1 VAGNNVQAAAALV
14 GKQAGRAARGT
25 GLATDT
31 LDKDDLG
38 RMFGVAAAVM
48 ATNPDLDAVF
58 QEILDQ
64 KITDPARMLAMLQGT
79 GWFQR
84 HTADWLAIEKDRQS
98 KDPALWD
105 AAVNKRAEAVM
116 QQYEAAGG
124 AITPEQARE
133 VATKLIYGSGWNGE
147 GFEIYDEK
155 WLNEAISATIDF
167 GKTKM
172 VNGVEVA
179 DLTGR
184 AMTLAQ
190 ELYALAYDYG
200 MDTSMSNEVFAAWF
214 QRTLKGAME
223 GDITDEQLDDELVT
237 NASSMFP
244 GLQGSLQR
252 GMTLRQAANP
262 YLKAVADTLE
272 LDVNDVSLSDD
283 LMQQVLNGTSVDGEF
298 KPMNLYQAKLHAR
311 KDKRWQY
318 TGKARQE
325 YTDMAS
331 RILEDFGFGG

>member
-1 VAGNNVQAAAALV
+1 MAGNNVQAAAALI
-14 GKQAGRAARGT
+14 GKQAGRASRGAS
-25 GLATDT
+25 LATDT

-48 ATNPDLDAVF
+48 DSNPDLNAVL

-84 HTADWLAIEKDRQS
+84 HTADWLAIEKDRLS
-98 KDPALWD
+98 KDPAIWE
-105 AAVNKRAEAVM
+105 AAIQQRAELVM
-116 QQYEAAGG
+116 QQYTASGG
-124 AITPEQARE
+124 SISPEQARDI
-133 VATKLIYGSGWNGE
+133 ATKLIYGSGWNGQS
-147 GFEIYDEK
+147 FEIYDEK
-155 WLNEAISATIDF
+155 WLGEAIAKTIDF
-167 GKTKM
+167 SKTKM

-179 DLTGR
+179 DLTGE
-184 AMTLAQ
+184 AMTAAQKLYNLAF
-190 ELYALAYDYG
+190 EYG
-200 MDTSMSNEVFAAWF
+200 MDSSMSNEVFKSWF
-214 QRTLKGAME
+214 QRTLQGYME
-223 GDITDEQLDDELVT
+223 GDLSDEQLDDELLT
-237 NASSMFP
+237 TASSRFP

-262 YLKAVADTLE
+262 YLKAIADTLE
-272 LDVNDVSLSDD
+272 LDINDVSLDD
-283 LMQQVLNGTSVDGEF
+283 DTVQRVLNGTSVDGNF
-298 KPMNLYQAKLHAR
+298 QPMNLYEAKIAAR

-318 TGKARQE
+318 TSKARQE